1 MRSSIERG
9 LKHITE
15 VGMVKLDSA
24 EYAKRRRALM
34 AQMSPN
40 SIAIVPCAP
49 VTVRNRDVEHPYRQ
63 DSDFYY
69 LSGFDE
75 EHACLVL
82 IPGREHGEYVLFCQ
96 EKIKEQEIWTGRRV
110 GPEAA
115 LEQLGCDDAFP
126 ISDIDDILPGLI
138 EGKDRIFANLGVSP
152 EFDRQLMQWVNHI
165 KTQVRNGATPPHE
178 FSALDHLLH
187 EQRLIKSDAEIAVMQ
202 KAAEISAEAHTRA
215 MQVVKPG
222 MREYQ
227 LEAELMQIFMAA
239 GSRWPAYPSIVGS
252 GENACIL
259 HYTRNDDVIGDNELI
274 LIDAGCELDYYAS
287 DITRTFPSSGKF
299 TDPQRKLY
307 QLVLDAQ
314 YAAIAVT
321 KPGNHWNQPHEAAVK
336 VLTEGLVHYG
346 LLEGDVDDLI
356 ENLAYRQFYM
366 HKTGHWLGM
375 DVHDVGEYRLEGEWR
390 ELVPGMVLTIEPGL
404 YIAPDDDTVDPM
416 WRGIG
421 IRIEDDVVVTKDG
434 CTILSRDVVKEIA
447 DIEALMSA

>member
-1 MRSSIERG
+1 MI
-9 LKHITE
+9 
-15 VGMVKLDSA
+15 KLDSA
-24 EYAKRRRALM
+24 EYAKRRKALM
-34 AQMSPN
+34 EKMSPN
-40 SIAIVPCAP
+40 SIAILASAP
-49 VTVRNRDVEHPYRQ
+49 VTVRNRDVEHPFRQ

-75 EHACLVL
+75 EHSVLVL
-82 IPGREHGEYVLFCQ
+82 IPGREHGEYVMFCQ

-115 LEQLGCDDAFP
+115 PEALGCDDAFP
-126 ISDIDDILPGLI
+126 VTDIDDILPGLI
-138 EGKDRIFANLGVSP
+138 EGCDRIYANLGTSP

-165 KTQVRNGATPPHE
+165 RAQVRSGATPPHE

-187 EQRLIKSDAEIAVMQ
+187 EQRVIKSDAEVAVMRH
-202 KAAEISAEAHTRA
+202 AAEISAEAHTRA
-215 MQVVKPG
+215 MQTVRPG

-227 LEAELMQIFMAA
+227 LEAEIMQIFMAA

-252 GENACIL
+252 GDNGCIL
-259 HYTRNDDVIGDNELI
+259 HYTRNDDVINDGELV

-287 DITRTFPSSGKF
+287 DITRTFPSNGRFSES
-299 TDPQRKLY
+299 QRALY

-314 YAAIAVT
+314 YAAIEAT

-336 VLTEGLVHYG
+336 VLTAGLVELG
-346 LLEGDVDDLI
+346 LLSGEVDELI
-356 ENLAYRQFYM
+356 ESLAYRQFYM

-375 DVHDVGEYRLEGEWR
+375 DVHDVGEYRVDGEWR
-390 ELVPGMVLTIEPGL
+390 TLAPGMVLTIEPGI
-404 YIAPDDDTVDPM
+404 YVAPDDESVDEK

-434 CTILSRDVVKEIA
+434 CDVLTKDVVKEIA

>member
-1 MRSSIERG
+1 
-9 LKHITE
+9 
-15 VGMVKLDSA
+15 
-24 EYAKRRRALM
+24 
-34 AQMSPN
+34 
-40 SIAIVPCAP
+40 
-49 VTVRNRDVEHPYRQ
+49 
-63 DSDFYY
+63 
-69 LSGFDE
+69 
-75 EHACLVL
+75 
-82 IPGREHGEYVLFCQ
+82 
-96 EKIKEQEIWTGRRV
+96 
-110 GPEAA
+110 
-115 LEQLGCDDAFP
+115 
-126 ISDIDDILPGLI
+126 
-138 EGKDRIFANLGVSP
+138 
-152 EFDRQLMQWVNHI
+152 
-165 KTQVRNGATPPHE
+165 
-178 FSALDHLLH
+178 
-187 EQRLIKSDAEIAVMQ
+187 
-202 KAAEISAEAHTRA
+202 
-215 MQVVKPG
+215 
-222 MREYQ
+222 
-227 LEAELMQIFMAA
+227 MAA

>member
-1 MRSSIERG
+1 
-9 LKHITE
+9 
-15 VGMVKLDSA
+15 MVKLDSA
-24 EYAKRRRALM
+24 EYAKRRCSLM
-34 AQMSPN
+34 EQMSPN

-49 VTVRNRDVEHPYRQ
+49 ATVRNRDVEHPYRQ

-75 EHACLVL
+75 EKACLVL

-96 EKIKEQEIWTGRRV
+96 EKIKAQEIWSGRRV

-115 LEQLGCDDAFP
+115 LEKLGCDDAFP
-126 ISDIDDILPGLI
+126 MSDIDDILPGLI
-138 EGKDRIFANLGVSP
+138 EGKDRIYANLGVSP

-202 KAAEISAEAHTRA
+202 KAADISAEAHTRA

-222 MREYQ
+222 MREFQ

-252 GENACIL
+252 GDNACIL

-287 DITRTFPSSGKF
+287 DITRTFPANGKF
-299 TDPQRKLY
+299 TEPQRKLY

-321 KPGNHWNQPHEAAVK
+321 KAGNHWNQPHEAAVK
-336 VLTEGLVHYG
+336 VLTEGLVKYG
-346 LLEGDVDDLI
+346 LLKGDVDELI
-356 ENLAYRQFYM
+356 ESLAYRQFYM

-375 DVHDVGEYRLEGEWR
+375 DVHDVGEYRINGEWR
-390 ELVPGMVLTIEPGL
+390 ELQPGMVLTIEPGL
-404 YIAPDDDTVDPM
+404 YVAPDDESVDPM

-421 IRIEDDVVVTKDG
+421 IRIEDDVVVTQDG
-434 CTILSRDVVKEIA
+434 CTILSRGVVKEVA

>member
-1 MRSSIERG
+1 
-9 LKHITE
+9 
-15 VGMVKLDSA
+15 MVKLDSA
-24 EYAKRRRALM
+24 EYAKRRCSLM

-115 LEQLGCDDAFP
+115 LEKLGCDDAFP

-138 EGKDRIFANLGVSP
+138 EGKDRIYANLGVSP

-252 GENACIL
+252 GDNACIL

-287 DITRTFPSSGKF
+287 DITRTFPSNGKF
-299 TDPQRKLY
+299 TEPQRKLY

-321 KPGNHWNQPHEAAVK
+321 KAGNHWNQPHEAAVK
-336 VLTEGLVHYG
+336 VLTEGLVKYG
-346 LLEGDVDDLI
+346 LLTGDVDELI
-356 ENLAYRQFYM
+356 ESLAYRQFYM

-375 DVHDVGEYRLEGEWR
+375 DVHDVGEYRIEGEWR
-390 ELVPGMVLTIEPGL
+390 VLQPGMVLTVEPGL

-421 IRIEDDVVVTKDG
+421 IRIEDDVVVTEDG
-434 CTILSRDVVKEIA
+434 CTILSRGVVKEVA